1 MHFSETTSGF
11 IESLLLLLEILLNIN
26 RSQLNP
32 EILTFSVSHSN
43 NYFNKVA

>member
-11 IESLLLLLEILLNIN
+11 IESLLLLLDIFLNIN

-32 EILTFSVSHSN
+32 EILTSCVSHSN
-43 NYFNKVA
+43 NYFNKVT